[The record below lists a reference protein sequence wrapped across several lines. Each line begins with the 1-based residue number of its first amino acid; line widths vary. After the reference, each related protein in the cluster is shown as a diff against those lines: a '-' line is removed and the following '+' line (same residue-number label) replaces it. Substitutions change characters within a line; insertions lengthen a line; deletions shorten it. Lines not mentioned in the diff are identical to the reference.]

1 MRSIFNKHNGNL
13 ATTNSVAFMFEHRG
27 EILTGS
33 LEKSEEEM
41 LELVL
46 DTGAEELLQDGD
58 TFQIYTA
65 PDQLYSVAEALR
77 EKGIEPQ
84 SQKLVYLPQ
93 NTTEVSDAQQASQLL
108 RLLDALEDYDDTLNV
123 YCNFEMD
130 ETVLQTAENA

>member
-27 EILTGS
+27 EILTGPV
-33 LEKSEEEM
+33 EKSEEEM

-46 DTGAEELLQDGD
+46 DTGAEELVRDGEV
-58 TFQIYTA
+58 FQILTA

-77 EKGIEPQ
+77 EKGVEPE

-93 NTTEVSDAQQASQLL
+93 NTTEVSDPKQAAQLL

-130 ETVLQTAENA
+130 DSVMQTAENS